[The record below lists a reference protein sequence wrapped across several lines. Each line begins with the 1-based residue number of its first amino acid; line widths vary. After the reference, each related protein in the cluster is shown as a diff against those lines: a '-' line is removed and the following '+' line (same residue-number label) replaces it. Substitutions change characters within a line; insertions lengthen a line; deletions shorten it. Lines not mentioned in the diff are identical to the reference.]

1 MHYNLQKTRTRNI
14 LEEANNMSG
23 EMPIIFKAIN
33 TIQNTEW
40 IINQDVYNLI
50 KVCLKNNYRLGN
62 LPVNPDTIEL
72 PPKIGDLKNDK
83 EALKPTTVINKDTK
97 KYQSLYKYIR

>member
-83 EALKPTTVINKDTK
+83 EA
-97 KYQSLYKYIR
+97 